1 MRLSRYAATRSWRS
15 PSATARPPSGTRL
28 GETTWPP
35 GWVPVSVLDDHTLRD
50 PDPGFTLT
58 PGDRVNLLVPAPPGP
73 GPRVS
78 SDDPGAQPSPTDDG
92 PERPIGERP

>member
-15 PSATARPPSGTRL
+15 PSATARPPSGHTL

-50 PDPGFTLT
+50 PDPGVTLN
-58 PGDRVNLLVPAPPGP
+58 PGDRVNLLGPVPPGP
-73 GPRVS
+73 GPQVPP
-78 SDDPGAQPSPTDDG
+78 DGPGAQPGLSQEAPAPPTS
-92 PERPIGERP
+92 ERQ